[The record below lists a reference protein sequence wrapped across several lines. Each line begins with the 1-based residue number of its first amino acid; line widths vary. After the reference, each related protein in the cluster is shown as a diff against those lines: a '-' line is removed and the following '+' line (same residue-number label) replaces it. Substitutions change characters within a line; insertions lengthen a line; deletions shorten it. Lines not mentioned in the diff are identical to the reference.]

1 MVFLSSRHPEA
12 KGGVMPEIISLSQE
26 GEGSSISLWE
36 RRLMKLVTGH
46 LATFSLPGPD
56 EV

>member
-1 MVFLSSRHPEA
+1 
-12 KGGVMPEIISLSQE
+12 MPELISLSQE
-26 GEGSSISLWE
+26 GEGSKAPLWE

-46 LATFSLPGPD
+46 LAAFSLPGPD